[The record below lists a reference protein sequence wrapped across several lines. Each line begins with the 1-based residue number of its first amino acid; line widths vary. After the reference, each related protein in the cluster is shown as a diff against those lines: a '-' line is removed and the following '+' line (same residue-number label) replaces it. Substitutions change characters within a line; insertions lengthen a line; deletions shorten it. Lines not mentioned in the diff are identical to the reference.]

1 MSQARTVTRYQDI
14 KFRMVKVSIVRKEGY
29 NNWSNHPVPHLNQ
42 SLILPKRTMRDKR
55 FADRIADIRPVFSE
69 NRFKVQID
77 GTITRMNQPMSP
89 LPDKKNL
96 AGSLLVFLARSVIGG
111 LALAFIILYLWP
123 AVSER
128 FTRQPEAIA
137 DVPAAPV
144 SYADAV
150 DRTAPSVVSI
160 YTRSVELQ
168 QVSPRLQKILGSS
181 YVARSRQDM
190 GSGVLV
196 SEDGYILTNNH
207 VINQVQ
213 NISVGL
219 WDGRFTAAQIVG
231 SDPETDLAVL
241 KIDLSGL
248 PAAPLAEDT
257 NVRVGDVVLAIGNAF
272 GLSHTVT
279 MGIISATGR
288 NDLRSVL
295 YEDFIQTD
303 AAINAGNSGGAL
315 INHLGEVIGINTRNL
330 GQGQG
335 AQNIGFAIPIAMAKD
350 VMQQIVEN
358 GSVRRASLGALFS
371 DLPLSLQTDG
381 SSARRGIQVREVTP
395 NGPAWSAGIR
405 AGDILLSIDGIEIV
419 DARALLLMIAQR
431 QPGGRVEFQVQRGNE
446 VFETYAT
453 LIQQPPLR

>member
-1 MSQARTVTRYQDI
+1 
-14 KFRMVKVSIVRKEGY
+14 
-29 NNWSNHPVPHLNQ
+29 
-42 SLILPKRTMRDKR
+42 
-55 FADRIADIRPVFSE
+55 
-69 NRFKVQID
+69 
-77 GTITRMNQPMSP
+77 MNQAE
-89 LPDKKNL
+89 KKHSERKTTTV
-96 AGSLLVFLARSVIGG
+96 SLLGFVIRSVIAG

-123 AVSER
+123 TVSDR
-128 FTRQPEAIA
+128 FTRQPE
-137 DVPAAPV
+137 DSNSSPAALV

-160 YTRSVELQ
+160 YTRTVELQ
-168 QVSPRLQKILGSS
+168 QVSPRLQKLLGSS
-181 YVARSRQDM
+181 YVSRSRQDM

-213 NISVGL
+213 NIFVGL
-219 WDGRFTAAQIVG
+219 WDGRLATAQVVG

-248 PAAPLAEDT
+248 PTAPLAEDA

-288 NDLRSVL
+288 NLRSAL

-315 INHLGEVIGINTRNL
+315 INYRGEVIGINTRNL
-330 GQGQG
+330 DQMQG
-335 AQNIGFAIPIAMAKD
+335 AQNIGFAIPIALAKN

-358 GSVRRASLGALFS
+358 GSVRRGSIGAVFS

-381 SSARRGIQVREVTP
+381 SAMRRGIQVRDITP

-405 AGDILLSIDGIEIV
+405 PGDILLSLDGVEV
-419 DARALLLMIAQR
+419 DDARALLLMIAQR
-431 QPGGRVEFQVQRGNE
+431 QPGSRVEFRVLRDAE
-446 VFETYAT
+446 IFETYAT

>member
-1 MSQARTVTRYQDI
+1 MTSMNPRGPAT
-14 KFRMVKVSIVRKEGY
+14 
-29 NNWSNHPVPHLNQ
+29 SNGKTTTASV
-42 SLILPKRTMRDKR
+42 
-55 FADRIADIRPVFSE
+55 
-69 NRFKVQID
+69 
-77 GTITRMNQPMSP
+77 
-89 LPDKKNL
+89 
-96 AGSLLVFLARSVIGG
+96 LVFLINSVVAG
-111 LALAFIILYLWP
+111 LALAFVIMYLWP
-123 AVSER
+123 SVAER
-128 FTRQPEAIA
+128 FTLQEQTGNTASS
-137 DVPAAPV
+137 APV

-150 DRTAPSVVSI
+150 DRTAPSVVSL
-160 YTRSVELQ
+160 YTRTVEVQ
-168 QVSPRLQKILGSS
+168 QVSPRLQRLLGSAYIS
-181 YVARSRQDM
+181 RSRQDM

-219 WDGRFTAAQIVG
+219 WDGRFATAQIVG

-241 KIDLSGL
+241 KIDLTGL
-248 PAAPLAEDT
+248 PAAPLAENG

-315 INHLGEVIGINTRNL
+315 INYRGEVIGINTRNL
-330 GQGQG
+330 DQMSG
-335 AQNIGFAIPIAMAKD
+335 AQNIGFAIPIAMARD

-358 GSVRRASLGALFS
+358 GSVRRGSIGALFS

-381 SSARRGIQVREVTP
+381 TAMRRGVQVRDVTP
-395 NGPAWSAGIR
+395 NGPAWNAGIR
-405 AGDILLSIDGIEIV
+405 PGDILLSIDGVEAD

-431 QPGGRVEFQVQRGNE
+431 QPGSRVEFRVQRNSE
-446 VFETYAT
+446 TFDTYAT

>member
-1 MSQARTVTRYQDI
+1 
-14 KFRMVKVSIVRKEGY
+14 
-29 NNWSNHPVPHLNQ
+29 
-42 SLILPKRTMRDKR
+42 
-55 FADRIADIRPVFSE
+55 
-69 NRFKVQID
+69 
-77 GTITRMNQPMSP
+77 MNQPETQSS
-89 LPDKKNL
+89 DKKMT
-96 AGSLLVFLARSVIGG
+96 AGSLLGFFVRSVIAG

-123 AVSER
+123 NISER
-128 FTRQPEAIA
+128 FSGQAAVSTPL
-137 DVPAAPV
+137 PAAPV

-160 YTRSVELQ
+160 YTRTVELQ

-207 VINQVQ
+207 VINRVQ

-219 WDGRFTAAQIVG
+219 WDGRFAAAKVVG

-248 PAAPLAEDT
+248 PAAPLAEDSA
-257 NVRVGDVVLAIGNAF
+257 VRVGDVVLAIGNAF

-315 INHLGEVIGINTRNL
+315 INHLGEVIGISTRNL
-330 GQGQG
+330 GQAQG

-350 VMQQIVEN
+350 VMQQIVDN
-358 GSVRRASLGALFS
+358 GSVRRASLGAVFS

-381 SSARRGIQVREVTP
+381 SPVRRGIQVRDVTP

-405 AGDILLSIDGIEIV
+405 AGDILLSIDGDEIV

-431 QPGGRVEFQVQRGNE
+431 QPGGRVEFQVQRDNE

>member
-1 MSQARTVTRYQDI
+1 MNQA
-14 KFRMVKVSIVRKEGY
+14 E
-29 NNWSNHPVPHLNQ
+29 NQ
-42 SLILPKRTMRDKR
+42 S
-55 FADRIADIRPVFSE
+55 ADR
-69 NRFKVQID
+69 KM
-77 GTITRMNQPMSP
+77 T
-89 LPDKKNL
+89 
-96 AGSLLVFLARSVIGG
+96 AGSLLGFFIRSVIAG

-123 AVSER
+123 NVSER
-128 FTRQPEAIA
+128 FNHQPAA
-137 DVPAAPV
+137 LTGLPAAPV

-160 YTRSVELQ
+160 YTTSVELQ

-181 YVARSRQDM
+181 YVARKRQDM

-207 VINQVQ
+207 VINRVQ
-213 NISVGL
+213 NIRVGL
-219 WDGRFTAAQIVG
+219 WDGRFAAAQVVG

-241 KIDLSGL
+241 KIDLNGL
-248 PAAPLAEDT
+248 PAAPLAEDSP
-257 NVRVGDVVLAIGNAF
+257 VRVGDVVLAIGNAF

-330 GQGQG
+330 SQAQG

-358 GSVRRASLGALFS
+358 GSVRRGSLGALFS
-371 DLPLSLQTDG
+371 DVPLSLQTDG
-381 SSARRGIQVREVTP
+381 SSVRRGIQVRNVTP

-405 AGDILLSIDGIEIV
+405 AGDILLSMDGV
-419 DARALLLMIAQR
+419 AVDDARALLFMIAQR
-431 QPGGRVEFQVQRGNE
+431 QPGGRVEFQVQRDNE
-446 VFETYAT
+446 IFETYAT

>member
-1 MSQARTVTRYQDI
+1 MTA
-14 KFRMVKVSIVRKEGY
+14 
-29 NNWSNHPVPHLNQ
+29 
-42 SLILPKRTMRDKR
+42 
-55 FADRIADIRPVFSE
+55 
-69 NRFKVQID
+69 
-77 GTITRMNQPMSP
+77 MNQPDTKTS
-89 LPDKKNL
+89 DRKIAL
-96 AGSLLVFLARSVIGG
+96 ASLLGFLTRSVIAG
-111 LALAFIILYLWP
+111 LALAFIILYFWP
-123 AVSER
+123 SVSER
-128 FTRQPEAIA
+128 FTP
-137 DVPAAPV
+137 PAEVVNNAPPAPV

-160 YTRSVELQ
+160 YTRTVELQ
-168 QVSPRLQKILGSS
+168 QVSPRLQKLLGSS
-181 YVARSRQDM
+181 YISRSRQDM

-207 VINQVQ
+207 VISQVQ

-219 WDGRFTAAQIVG
+219 WDGRFAVAQIVG

-241 KIDLSGL
+241 KIELTGL
-248 PAAPLAEDT
+248 PAAPLAEDA

-315 INHLGEVIGINTRNL
+315 INYRGEVIGINTRNL
-330 GQGQG
+330 DQMQG

-358 GSVRRASLGALFS
+358 GSVRRGSIGALFS
-371 DLPLSLQTDG
+371 DLPLAIQTDG
-381 SSARRGIQVREVTP
+381 SAVRRGVQVRDVTP

-405 AGDILLSIDGIEIV
+405 PGDILLSIDGIDV
-419 DARALLLMIAQR
+419 DDARGLLLMIAQR
-431 QPGGRVEFQVQRGNE
+431 QPGSRVEFHVLRNSE

>member
-1 MSQARTVTRYQDI
+1 MNQADTKAKYKRTATRSI
-14 KFRMVKVSIVRKEGY
+14 AGFLLRSIV
-29 NNWSNHPVPHLNQ
+29 
-42 SLILPKRTMRDKR
+42 
-55 FADRIADIRPVFSE
+55 A
-69 NRFKVQID
+69 
-77 GTITRMNQPMSP
+77 
-89 LPDKKNL
+89 
-96 AGSLLVFLARSVIGG
+96 G
-111 LALAFIILYLWP
+111 LALAFVILYLWP
-123 AVSER
+123 SIADR
-128 FTRQPEAIA
+128 FSRQPEVITR
-137 DVPAAPV
+137 VEVAPT

-160 YTRSVELQ
+160 YTKKVELQ
-168 QVSPRLQKILGSS
+168 QVSPRLQKILGSP

-207 VINQVQ
+207 VISQVQ
-213 NISVGL
+213 NINVGL
-219 WDGRFTAAQIVG
+219 WDGRFAAAQVVG

-241 KIDLSGL
+241 KIDLTGL
-248 PAAPLAEDT
+248 PAAPLAKDAP
-257 NVRVGDVVLAIGNAF
+257 VRVGDVVLAIGNAF

-315 INHLGEVIGINTRNL
+315 INYRGEVIGINTRNL
-330 GQGQG
+330 GQAQG
-335 AQNIGFAIPIAMAKD
+335 AQNIGFAIPIAMAED

-358 GSVRRASLGALFS
+358 GSVRRGWLGALFS

-381 SSARRGIQVREVTP
+381 SSIRRGIQVRDVTP
-395 NGPAWSAGIR
+395 DGPAWSAGIR
-405 AGDILLSIDGIEIV
+405 PGDILLSIDGVEIG
-419 DARALLLMIAQR
+419 DARALMLMIAQR
-431 QPGGRVEFQVQRGNE
+431 QPGGRAEFQVQRNNE

>member
-1 MSQARTVTRYQDI
+1 MNPRGPAT
-14 KFRMVKVSIVRKEGY
+14 
-29 NNWSNHPVPHLNQ
+29 SNGKTTTASV
-42 SLILPKRTMRDKR
+42 
-55 FADRIADIRPVFSE
+55 
-69 NRFKVQID
+69 
-77 GTITRMNQPMSP
+77 
-89 LPDKKNL
+89 
-96 AGSLLVFLARSVIGG
+96 LVFLINSVVAG
-111 LALAFIILYLWP
+111 LALAFVIMYLWP
-123 AVSER
+123 SVAER
-128 FTRQPEAIA
+128 FTLQEQTGTTAPS
-137 DVPAAPV
+137 APV

-150 DRTAPSVVSI
+150 DRTAPSVVSL
-160 YTRSVELQ
+160 YTRTVEVQ
-168 QVSPRLQKILGSS
+168 QVSPRLQRLLGSAYIS
-181 YVARSRQDM
+181 RSRQDM

-219 WDGRFTAAQIVG
+219 WDGRFATAQIVG

-241 KIDLSGL
+241 KIDLTGL
-248 PAAPLAEDT
+248 PAAPLAENG

-315 INHLGEVIGINTRNL
+315 INYRGEVIGINTRNL
-330 GQGQG
+330 DQMSG
-335 AQNIGFAIPIAMAKD
+335 AQNIGFAIPIAMARD

-358 GSVRRASLGALFS
+358 GSVRRGSIGALFS

-381 SSARRGIQVREVTP
+381 TAMRRGVQVRDVTP
-395 NGPAWSAGIR
+395 NGPAWNAGIR
-405 AGDILLSIDGIEIV
+405 PGDILLSIDGVEAD

-431 QPGGRVEFQVQRGNE
+431 QPGSRVEFRVQRNSE
-446 VFETYAT
+446 TFDTYAT

>member
-1 MSQARTVTRYQDI
+1 MKQAKTQASDSRST
-14 KFRMVKVSIVRKEGY
+14 
-29 NNWSNHPVPHLNQ
+29 
-42 SLILPKRTMRDKR
+42 
-55 FADRIADIRPVFSE
+55 
-69 NRFKVQID
+69 
-77 GTITRMNQPMSP
+77 
-89 LPDKKNL
+89 
-96 AGSLLVFLARSVIGG
+96 AGSLLRFLASSVIAG
-111 LALAFIILYLWP
+111 LALAFVVMYLWP
-123 AVSER
+123 NISER
-128 FTRQPEAIA
+128 LNRQPE
-137 DVPAAPV
+137 DVTEAPAAPV

-160 YTRSVELQ
+160 YTRTVELQ
-168 QVSPRLQKILGSS
+168 QLPARLQKILGSS
-181 YVARSRQDM
+181 YVSRSRQDM

-207 VINQVQ
+207 VISQVQ

-219 WDGRFTAAQIVG
+219 WDGRFATAQVVG

-241 KIDLSGL
+241 KIELNGL
-248 PAAPLAEDT
+248 PAAPLAEDF

-315 INHLGEVIGINTRNL
+315 INYRGEVIGINTRNL
-330 GQGQG
+330 GQMQG

-358 GSVRRASLGALFS
+358 GSVRRGSLGALFS
-371 DLPLSLQTDG
+371 ELPLSLQKDG
-381 SSARRGIQVREVTP
+381 SSVRRGIQVRDVTP

-405 AGDILLSIDGIEIV
+405 PGDILLSIDGVEIV
-419 DARALLLMIAQR
+419 DARALLLMISQR
-431 QPGGRVEFQVQRGNE
+431 QPGGRVEFRVQRDSE
-446 VFETYAT
+446 IFETYAT

>member
-1 MSQARTVTRYQDI
+1 
-14 KFRMVKVSIVRKEGY
+14 
-29 NNWSNHPVPHLNQ
+29 
-42 SLILPKRTMRDKR
+42 
-55 FADRIADIRPVFSE
+55 
-69 NRFKVQID
+69 
-77 GTITRMNQPMSP
+77 MNPTKTQTS
-89 LPDKKNL
+89 DKKFS
-96 AGSLLVFLARSVIGG
+96 AGSLLGFLLRSVIAG
-111 LALAFIILYLWP
+111 LALAFVILYLWP
-123 AVSER
+123 NISDR
-128 FTRQPEAIA
+128 ISRQPEVIA
-137 DVPAAPV
+137 EAPAAPA

-160 YTRSVELQ
+160 YTKKVELQ

-207 VINQVQ
+207 VISQVQ

-219 WDGRFTAAQIVG
+219 WDGRFASAQVVG

-241 KIDLSGL
+241 KINLNGL
-248 PAAPLAEDT
+248 PAAPLAEDAS
-257 NVRVGDVVLAIGNAF
+257 VRVGDVVLAIGNAF

-315 INHLGEVIGINTRNL
+315 INYHGEVIGINTRNL
-330 GQGQG
+330 GQAQG
-335 AQNIGFAIPIAMAKD
+335 AQNIGFAIPITMAKD

-358 GSVRRASLGALFS
+358 GSVRRGWLGALFG

-381 SSARRGIQVREVTP
+381 SAVRRGIQVRDVTP
-395 NGPAWSAGIR
+395 DGPAWSAGIR
-405 AGDILLSIDGIEIV
+405 PGDVVLSIDGVEV
-419 DARALLLMIAQR
+419 DDARALMFMISQR
-431 QPGGRVEFQVQRGNE
+431 QPGGKVDLQVYRDSE